1 MQRHLLGEIFQPSI
15 INLSAKE
22 DIFSY
27 SYLYENE
34 PSWAG
39 TCRVLCSEADRGS
52 DGDGGDCGSDDGGDG
67 DDVM

>member
-1 MQRHLLGEIFQPSI
+1 MVVQRHLLGEIFQPSI

-34 PSWAG
+34 PSWAE
-39 TCRVLCSEADRGS
+39 LCSEADRGS
-52 DGDGGDCGSDDGGDG
+52 DGGGGDG
-67 DDVM
+67 GASGSA